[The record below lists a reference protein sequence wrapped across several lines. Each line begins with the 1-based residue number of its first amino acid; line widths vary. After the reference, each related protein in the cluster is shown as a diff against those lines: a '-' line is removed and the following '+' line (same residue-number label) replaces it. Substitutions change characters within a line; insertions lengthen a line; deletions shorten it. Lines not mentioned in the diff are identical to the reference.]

1 MASLL
6 PHLPREWRCRAE
18 ETLSPVDGAR
28 QATLLEGLERVVLG
42 QAIEV
47 AAIASH
53 RARRFPQLDDRIHCL
68 LPEQAIDAK
77 FGRNF
82 EQVGGQ
88 CARSQVAADRV
99 PRLVVNRIWVDVVKF
114 CLEEVVSRHEGSWKG
129 KQNWYVIPKCL
140 EPHVTL
146 CLARVFNDELVAP
159 HHLARYGQPCQRSL
173 GWEAVAVAEAAMD
186 LQVIRLH
193 KEVVACVQ
201 LCDTARPAMGI
212 VECQYVRISHDNAS
226 TPGHIGNHLR
236 GVCAAARLALRG
248 LDILFAITHLLAIDN
263 GLTTLSLQ
271 TKVSASLGRDCRD
284 TAAITARQRHWL
296 CGITEAIE
304 VTRQQRSGGCGCCD
318 CCCCRDQQCRGGW
331 CRRRGR
337 GH

>member
-47 AAIASH
+47 AAIAVHGNLKPPH
-53 RARRFPQLDDRIHCL
+53 RNDCVHGVIAQQAVDPDVWHDLEKVRRQRPGSDL
-68 LPEQAIDAK
+68 
-77 FGRNF
+77 
-82 EQVGGQ
+82 
-88 CARSQVAADRV
+88 AADRV